1 MTMTLLA
8 TFITSSFIA
17 AAGSANVDREH
28 AVSAEI
34 QEADGHRSV
43 LADRPVKAIG
53 ARLPIA
59 LRNELGFIPRPVVS
73 LRALDHTELM
83 ILGEIEQQEG
93 APLRY
98 GITRPIQVEEADGVW
113 INVPG
118 GRLWQ
123 VEVQSIDAENL
134 HIHIENMNL
143 PEGAELRT
151 YAPGAPEAV
160 AGPFTDDG
168 PANNGDFWS
177 LIQPVDS
184 VIVEYFQPE
193 TVRSN
198 DLPFSLTEVVHGY
211 LAIMKDGLAGGSGN
225 CHNEATCYSDWEDVG
240 DATALVS
247 FGGGYVCSGQ
257 LIATSSQ
264 NETAY
269 YITANHC
276 ISSSSSASSAQ
287 FIFRYERLNCNGS
300 NSNGTSAFGSTL
312 IDTHS
317 SSDSTLLRLTGSV
330 PSTAYWVGWTTDTAS
345 TNLDTTCL
353 HHPAGDRMKIS
364 FGDINSNPVCGSS
377 SGWFGVRW
385 NDGVTEGGS
394 SGSGAYRSSD
404 QKLMGVLTCGAS
416 SCSNLTGLDGYGR
429 FSYAFSTGG
438 FDEFLD
444 IGQPND
450 DIYDDND
457 TCLTAAFLNSAGD
470 YNDLVVKSTD
480 EDWYRMNVPGGQT
493 VEFDLDFSHSNGDVD
508 IELYSISCNGDLV
521 AVGDSNTNDE
531 LVSWSN
537 YDLTVASRRIFA
549 RVYMNSGV
557 ENSYDMTASFVNNPE
572 PQGACCLGTTSCS
585 SASEAICIAA
595 GGTWQGEGITC
606 NTDTCAEPIGA
617 CCIGGSCFQ
626 LTDVVC
632 SSAGGTFGGV
642 GSGCASD
649 TCGEPVGACCV
660 DAACS
665 SQTAAECTNAGGTFN
680 GVGSSCETDTCA
692 VDCVADTNGDGSVD
706 GTDLA
711 DVLGSWGLATGDITG
726 DGLTDGQDLAIILA
740 YWGDC

>member
-8 TFITSSFIA
+8 TFLTSSFIA
-17 AAGSANVDREH
+17 AAGSAD
-28 AVSAEI
+28 AERGQAI
-34 QEADGHRSV
+34 SYEIREADGHRSV
-43 LADRPVKAIG
+43 LADRPAKAIG

-59 LRNELGFIPRPVVS
+59 VRNELGFIPRPIVS
-73 LRALDHTELM
+73 LRALDHTEL
-83 ILGEIEQQEG
+83 ILLGEIEQQDG

-98 GITRPIQVEEADGVW
+98 GITRPVQVEAADGQW

-123 VEVQSIDAENL
+123 VEVRAMDAENL
-134 HIHIENMNL
+134 HIHIENMDL

-168 PANNGDFWS
+168 PANNGDLWS

-193 TVRSN
+193 SVRSN
-198 DLPFSLTEVVHGY
+198 ELPFELTEVVHGY
-211 LAIMKDGLAGGSGN
+211 LPIMKDGLAGGSGN

-276 ISSSSSASSAQ
+276 ISSSNVASSAQ

-300 NSNGTSAFGSTL
+300 NSNGTASFGSTL

-317 SSDSTLLRLTGSV
+317 SSDSTLLRLNGSV
-330 PSTAYWVGWTTDTAS
+330 PSTAFWVGWTTNTAS
-345 TNLDTTCL
+345 TNLDVTCV

-377 SGWFGVRW
+377 TGWFGVRW

-416 SCSNLTGLDGYGR
+416 SCSNLNGLDGYGR
-429 FSYAFSTGG
+429 FTYAFNTGG

-444 IGQPND
+444 IGQPDD

-457 TCLTAAFLNSAGD
+457 TCSTSAFLTSAGTF
-470 YNDLVVKSTD
+470 NDLVVKSTD

-493 VEFDLDFSHSNGDVD
+493 VQFDLDFANSNGDID
-508 IELYSISCNGDLV
+508 IELYSISCSGDLV
-521 AVGDSNTNDE
+521 AIGDSNTNDE
-531 LVSWSN
+531 FVSWSN
-537 YDLTVASRRIFA
+537 FDLTISSRRIFA
-549 RVYMNSGV
+549 RVFMHSGV
-557 ENSYDMTASFVNNPE
+557 ENTYNMTTSFIANPDPE
-572 PQGACCLGTTSCS
+572 GACCIGTSCS
-585 SASEAICIAA
+585 SATETICNAA
-595 GGTWQGEGITC
+595 GGTWEGAGIIC
-606 NTDTCAEPIGA
+606 NTESCAEPVGS
-617 CCIGGSCFQ
+617 CCISDNCFQ
-626 LTDVVC
+626 LTSEIC
-632 SSAGGTFGGV
+632 ASAGGTFGGV
-642 GSGCASD
+642 GSGCA
-649 TCGEPVGACCV
+649 
-660 DAACS
+660 
-665 SQTAAECTNAGGTFN
+665 
-680 GVGSSCETDTCA
+680 TDTCA
-692 VDCVADTNGDGSVD
+692 VECVADTNGDGTVD

-711 DVLGSWGLATGDITG
+711 SILGSWGLASGDLTG
-726 DGLTDGQDLAIILA
+726 DGTTDGQDLAVILA
-740 YWGDC
+740 FWGDC

>member
-8 TFITSSFIA
+8 TFLTSSFMA
-17 AAGSANVDREH
+17 AAGSANVDRGH
-28 AVSAEI
+28 AVSPEI
-34 QEADGHRSV
+34 READGHRSV
-43 LADRPVKAIG
+43 LADRPAKAIG
-53 ARLPIA
+53 ARLPLA
-59 LRNELGFIPRPVVS
+59 VRNELGFIPRPVVT
-73 LRALDHTELM
+73 LRALDHTEL
-83 ILGEIEQQEG
+83 ILLGEIEQQDG

-98 GITRPIQVEEADGVW
+98 GITRPVQVEEVDGQW

-123 VEVQSIDAENL
+123 VEVRAMDAENL

-168 PANNGDFWS
+168 PANNGDLWS

-184 VIVEYFQPE
+184 VIVEYFQPDAI
-193 TVRSN
+193 RSN
-198 DLPFSLTEVVHGY
+198 KLPFDLTEVVHGY
-211 LAIMKDGLAGGSGN
+211 LPIMKEGLAGGSGN

-276 ISSSSSASSAQ
+276 ISSSNVASSAQ

-300 NSNGTSAFGSTL
+300 NSNGTASFGSTL

-317 SSDSTLLRLTGSV
+317 SSDSTLLRLNGSV
-330 PSTAYWVGWTTDTAS
+330 PSTAFWVGWTTNTAS
-345 TNLDTTCL
+345 TNLDVTCV

-377 SGWFGVRW
+377 TGWFGVRW

-416 SCSNLTGLDGYGR
+416 SCSNTNGLDGYGR
-429 FSYAFSTGG
+429 FNYAFNTGG

-444 IGQPND
+444 IGQPDD

-457 TCLTAAFLNSAGD
+457 TCSASAFLTSAGTF
-470 YNDLVVKSTD
+470 NDLVVKSTD

-493 VEFDLDFSHSNGDVD
+493 VQFDLDFANSNGDID
-508 IELYSISCNGDLV
+508 IELYSISCSGDLV
-521 AVGDSNTNDE
+521 AIGDSNTNDE
-531 LVSWSN
+531 FASWSN
-537 YDLTVASRRIFA
+537 FDLTISSRRIFA
-549 RVYMNSGV
+549 RVFMHSGV
-557 ENSYDMTASFVNNPE
+557 ENTYNMTTSFIANPDPE
-572 PQGACCLGTTSCS
+572 GACCIGTSCS
-585 SASEAICIAA
+585 SATETICNAA
-595 GGTWQGEGITC
+595 GGTWEGAGIIC
-606 NTDTCAEPIGA
+606 NTESCAEPVGA
-617 CCIGGSCFQ
+617 CCISENCFQ
-626 LTDVVC
+626 LTSEIC
-632 SSAGGTFGGV
+632 TSAGGTFGGV

-649 TCGEPVGACCV
+649 
-660 DAACS
+660 S
-665 SQTAAECTNAGGTFN
+665 
-680 GVGSSCETDTCA
+680 CA
-692 VDCVADTNGDGSVD
+692 VECVADTNGDGTVD

-711 DVLGSWGLATGDITG
+711 SVLGSWGLANGDLTG
-726 DGLTDGQDLAIILA
+726 DGTTDGQDLAVILA
-740 YWGDC
+740 FWGDC